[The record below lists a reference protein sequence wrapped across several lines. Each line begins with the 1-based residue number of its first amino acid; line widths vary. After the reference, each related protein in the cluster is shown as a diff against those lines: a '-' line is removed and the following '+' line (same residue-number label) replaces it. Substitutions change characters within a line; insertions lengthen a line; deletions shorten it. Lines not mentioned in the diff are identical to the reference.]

1 MVDISDSIWADIPIK
16 TEYKWFTSTNRKSV
30 FLKAFLYIEKTFF
43 YVLPVAFYF
52 PKGNIKLTSEKTDS
66 GSLEFPR
73 LFLLVVVQ
81 YHSIIGP

>member
-1 MVDISDSIWADIPIK
+1 MVDTSASIWADIPIK
-16 TEYKWFTSTNRKSV
+16 AEYKWFASTIRKSV
-30 FLKAFLYIEKTFF
+30 FLKAFIYKFF

-52 PKGNIKLTSEKTDS
+52 PKENVKLTSEKTDS

-81 YHSIIGP
+81 YHSILGP

>member
-1 MVDISDSIWADIPIK
+1 MVHF
-16 TEYKWFTSTNRKSV
+16 YKQKVSLSEGFFIYRK
-30 FLKAFLYIEKTFF
+30 KTFF